1 MEPHQADA
9 ALSFLTQLSDSTLD
23 RGALM
28 SRPPVLRRPV
38 ATAAVATLAIIS
50 AHASIAAQSETRADS
65 SAPSAVRFSLGT
77 IQTMAGYVQFSFAD
91 LDSRFAAAHLP
102 KVASGAGSIGLGADV
117 RAGRALFG
125 GGFQSLLTRSQTDA
139 AFRTRMS
146 GSYSLFDVGY
156 ALVAAQRLAIYPLVG
171 VGATRVSV
179 NVRERG
185 DFSFDDGLHSP
196 ARELGMSGTAAL
208 VHAGILI
215 EQRFKRPNGAE
226 FALSIRAGLTRSVG
240 TQAWQSDESR
250 VNGGPSG
257 VRGSYLRIGFSRPL
271 ANRRDAVLPIAGT
284 VLQTVLR

>member
-1 MEPHQADA
+1 M
-9 ALSFLTQLSDSTLD
+9 F
-23 RGALM
+23 
-28 SRPPVLRRPV
+28 
-38 ATAAVATLAIIS
+38 ATAAAALVAIVTSRAPL
-50 AHASIAAQSETRADS
+50 AAQSETRSDS
-65 SAPSAVRFSLGT
+65 SAPSAARFSLGT
-77 IQTMAGYVQFSFAD
+77 IQTMVGYAQFSFAD
-91 LDSRFAAAHLP
+91 LDSRFAAAQLP
-102 KVASGAGSIGLGADV
+102 KVASSAASIGLGADV

-125 GGFQSLLTRSQTDA
+125 GGFQTLLTRNQTDA

-156 ALVAAQRLAIYPLVG
+156 ALVAARRIAIYPLVG
-171 VGATRVSV
+171 VGATHVSV

-185 DFSFDDGLHSP
+185 DFSFDDGLQRP

-215 EQRFKRPNGAE
+215 EQRFKRPSGTE
-226 FALSIRAGLTRSVG
+226 FALSIRAGLTRSIG
-240 TQAWQSDESR
+240 TQAWQSDESQ

-271 ANRRDAVLPIAGT
+271 ASRRDAVLPIAGT

>member
-1 MEPHQADA
+1 
-9 ALSFLTQLSDSTLD
+9 
-23 RGALM
+23 M
-28 SRPPVLRRPV
+28 SRPSVLRR
-38 ATAAVATLAIIS
+38 ALAAAAMIS
-50 AHASIAAQSETRADS
+50 AAIMAAHAPVAAQSETRTDS
-65 SAPSAVRFSLGT
+65 AASSVARFSVGT
-77 IQTMAGYVQFSFAD
+77 MQTMVGYAQFSFAD
-91 LDSRFAAAHLP
+91 LDSRFSAAHLP
-102 KVASGAGSIGLGADV
+102 KVASSAGSIGIGADV

-156 ALVAAQRLAIYPLVG
+156 ALVAARRIAIYPLIG
-171 VGATRVSV
+171 VGATHVSV

-185 DFSFDDGLHSP
+185 DFTFDDGLHSP

-215 EQRFKRPNGAE
+215 EQRFRRPNGAE
-226 FALSIRAGLTRSVG
+226 FALSIRAGLTQSVG

-250 VNGGPSG
+250 VDGGPSG
-257 VRGSYLRIGFSRPL
+257 VRGSYLRIGLSRPL
-271 ANRRDAVLPIAGT
+271 ASRRDAVLPIAGT